1 MKYSLS
7 LVGIAALSVLSL
19 SGCSSLS
26 KSFGSSD
33 AISNQDNYRVTQDA
47 LISPLELPPG
57 FQNPNRNMDL
67 TNRQLMGQLN
77 DKMMRK
83 DIPTYQV
90 DGLSIASN
98 LSERWLHVDKVN
110 SDDLWERLQRFLVA
124 QGFSVEESRKDVGLI
139 RTAYVA
145 RKEVVPKSEM
155 SFLTRILNSW
165 REETAKGAM
174 DRLTLRVETDKQGGA
189 NVYLRHS
196 MILADFDGDINNW
209 RSRPYHPVFEAEMLY
224 QSMVF
229 LGASMNNAVAQVAA
243 TEKRLEMSLDGEFA
257 GLSLKA
263 GMEESWQFILSLAD
277 RSGFTVVNT
286 DKANGVMT
294 LKLKSDATQA
304 EKGFF
309 SRLFTSDA
317 DEISQVALKFK
328 ANSTLK
334 TTDVTVETLDNR
346 ALSAQERKSI
356 FQRMGAIE

>member
-1 MKYSLS
+1 MKYSLG
-7 LVGIAALSVLSL
+7 LVGITALSVLSL

-26 KSFGSSD
+26 KSFGSGD
-33 AISNQDNYRVTQDA
+33 AITNKDNYRVTQDA

-57 FQNPNRNMDL
+57 FQNPNRSMDL
-67 TNRQLMGQLN
+67 SNRQLMGQLN
-77 DKMMRK
+77 DKIMRK

-90 DGLSIASN
+90 DGLSIRSN

-110 SDDLWERLQRFLVA
+110 PDDLWERLQRFLVA
-124 QGFSVEESRKDVGLI
+124 QGFTVEESRKDVGLI

-196 MILADFDGDINNW
+196 MIFSDFDGDINNW
-209 RSRPYHPVFEAEMLY
+209 RLRPYQPLFEAEMLY

-277 RSGFTVVNT
+277 RSGFTVLNT

-294 LKLKSDATQA
+294 LKLKSDATQE

-309 SRLFTSDA
+309 SRLFSSEPEA
-317 DEISQVALKFK
+317 VNQVSLKFK
-328 ANSTLK
+328 ANSSLK
-334 TTDVTVETLDNR
+334 TTDVIVESADNR
-346 ALSAQERKSI
+346 VLTANERRSI

>member
-7 LVGIAALSVLSL
+7 LVGIAALSILSL

-26 KSFGSSD
+26 KSFGSGD
-33 AISNQDNYRVTQDA
+33 AISSKENYRVTQDA

-57 FQNPNRNMDL
+57 FQNPNRNMDMS
-67 TNRQLMGQLN
+67 NRQLMGQLN
-77 DKMMRK
+77 DKIMRK
-83 DIPTYQV
+83 DIPTFKV
-90 DGLSIASN
+90 DGLSIRSN

-124 QGFSVEESRKDVGLI
+124 QGFAVEESRKDVGLI

-145 RKEVVPKSEM
+145 RKEVVPKAEM
-155 SFLTRILNSW
+155 GFLTRVFNAW
-165 REETAKGAM
+165 REETAQGAM
-174 DRLTLRVETDKQGGA
+174 DRLTLRLETDAQGGA

-196 MILADFDGDINNW
+196 MIIADSDGDINNW

-243 TEKRLEMSLDGEFA
+243 TEKRLEASLDGEFS

-277 RSGFTVVNT
+277 RSGFSVLTT

-294 LKLKSDATQA
+294 LKFATQA
-304 EKGFF
+304 TKEEKGFF
-309 SRLFTSDA
+309 TRLFSSETE
-317 DEISQVALKFK
+317 EISQIGLKFK
-328 ANSTLK
+328 TNTASK
-334 TTDVTVETLDNR
+334 TTDVTVESVDNR
-346 ALSAQERKSI
+346 VLSAKERKAV
-356 FQRMGAIE
+356 FQRMGVIE

>member
-1 MKYSLS
+1 
-7 LVGIAALSVLSL
+7 
-19 SGCSSLS
+19 
-26 KSFGSSD
+26 
-33 AISNQDNYRVTQDA
+33 
-47 LISPLELPPG
+47 
-57 FQNPNRNMDL
+57 
-67 TNRQLMGQLN
+67 
-77 DKMMRK
+77 
-83 DIPTYQV
+83 
-90 DGLSIASN
+90 
-98 LSERWLHVDKVN
+98 
-110 SDDLWERLQRFLVA
+110 
-124 QGFSVEESRKDVGLI
+124 
-139 RTAYVA
+139 A

-189 NVYLRHS
+189 NVYVRHS
-196 MILADFDGDINNW
+196 LILADFYGDIHNW

-229 LGASMNNAVAQVAA
+229 LGASMNNAVAQVSA

-277 RSGFTVVNT
+277 RSGFTVLNT

-294 LKLKSDATQA
+294 LKLKSDAVQE

-309 SRLFTSDA
+309 SRLFSSETEA
-317 DEISQVALKFK
+317 VNQVSLKFK
-328 ANSTLK
+328 ANSSLK
-334 TTDVTVETLDNR
+334 TTDVTVESVDNR
-346 ALSAQERKSI
+346 VLTAKERKSI

>member
-1 MKYSLS
+1 
-7 LVGIAALSVLSL
+7 
-19 SGCSSLS
+19 
-26 KSFGSSD
+26 
-33 AISNQDNYRVTQDA
+33 
-47 LISPLELPPG
+47 
-57 FQNPNRNMDL
+57 
-67 TNRQLMGQLN
+67 
-77 DKMMRK
+77 MMRK

>member
-1 MKYSLS
+1 MKYSLG
-7 LVGIAALSVLSL
+7 LVGVAALSVLSL

-26 KSFGSSD
+26 KSFGSGD
-33 AISNQDNYRVTQDA
+33 AITNQDNYRVTQDA
-47 LISPLELPPG
+47 LVSPLELPPG

-77 DKMMRK
+77 DKIMRK

-90 DGLSIASN
+90 DGLSIRSN

-110 SDDLWERLQRFLVA
+110 GDELWERLQRFLIA
-124 QGFSVEESRKDVGLI
+124 QGFTIEESRKDVGLI

-155 SFLTRILNSW
+155 GFLTRILNSW

-174 DRLTLRVETDKQGGA
+174 DKLTLRVETDAQGGA

-229 LGASMNNAVAQVAA
+229 LGASMNNAVSQVAA
-243 TEKRLEMSLDGEFA
+243 TEKRLEFSLDGEFA

-277 RSGFTVVNT
+277 RSGFSVLST
-286 DKANGVMT
+286 DKANGLMT
-294 LKLKSDATQA
+294 LKLKAEA
-304 EKGFF
+304 NKEEKGFF
-309 SRLFTSDA
+309 SRLFSSEA
-317 DEISQVALKFK
+317 DEINQVTLKFK
-328 ANSTLK
+328 ANTSLK
-334 TTDVTVETLDNR
+334 TTDVTVESVDNR
-346 ALSAQERKSI
+346 VLTAKERKSI

>member
-1 MKYSLS
+1 MKYSLGIVS
-7 LVGIAALSVLSL
+7 LTVLSALSL

-26 KSFGSSD
+26 KSFGSGD
-33 AISNQDNYRVTQDA
+33 AITNQDNYRITQDA
-47 LISPLELPPG
+47 LVSPLELPPG
-57 FQNPNRNMDL
+57 FQNPNRNMDV

-77 DKMMRK
+77 DKIMRK

-90 DGLSIASN
+90 NGLSVRSN

-110 SDDLWERLQRFLVA
+110 GDDLWERLQRFLVA
-124 QGFSVEESRKDVGLI
+124 QGFTVEEARKDVGLI
-139 RTAYVA
+139 RTAYVS

-155 SFLTRILNSW
+155 SFLTRVLNSW

-196 MILADFDGDINNW
+196 MILSDTDGDIYNW

-229 LGASMNNAVAQVAA
+229 LGASMSNAVTQVAA
-243 TEKRLEMSLDGEFA
+243 TEKRLEMSIDGEFA

-277 RSGFTVVNT
+277 RAGFTVLNT
-286 DKANGVMT
+286 DKANGLMT
-294 LKLKSDATQA
+294 LKFKSDIAK
-304 EKGFF
+304 EKRGFF
-309 SRLFTSDA
+309 SRMFSSDA
-317 DEISQVALKFK
+317 EDVNQVSLRFK
-328 ANSTLK
+328 ANSSLK
-334 TTDVTVETLDNR
+334 TTDVTVESVDNR
-346 ALSAQERKSI
+346 VLTANERKSV